1 MKKNTINSE
10 RRSFFKKAGIGAIGA
25 ALTTA
30 LPLSLLSKEK
40 SVKNSEQQNSISIKI
55 NPMAVKRE
63 NRK

>member
-1 MKKNTINSE
+1 MKKSNVNSE

-25 ALTTA
+25 ALTGA
-30 LPLSLLSKEK
+30 LPLSLFSKEREA
-40 SVKNSEQQNSISIKI
+40 KNPETKNSISIKI

>member
-1 MKKNTINSE
+1 MKKSTTNSE

-30 LPLSLLSKEK
+30 LPLSLFSNEK